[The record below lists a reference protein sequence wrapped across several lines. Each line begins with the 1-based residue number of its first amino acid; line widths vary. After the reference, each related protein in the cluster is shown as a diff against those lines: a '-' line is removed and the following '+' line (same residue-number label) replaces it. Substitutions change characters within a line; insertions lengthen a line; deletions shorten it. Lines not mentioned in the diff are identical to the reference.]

1 MIQSNRHTEH
11 VIANIN
17 MGHIFCFYWKIYR
30 SLLLNG
36 VLHNCVILLFRI
48 NYENVLCLIHNKK
61 ARCPVQSESSTR
73 EFRNYLWYL
82 LPVSFEKKTY
92 CISFFLVEFS
102 FPISITIN
110 ATIANDTTLSTDV
123 TTMVSL
129 FLHNM
134 TAQKS
139 DSFYCYIG
147 NHEKWH
153 WKKLMMLH
161 KTNHLIYM
169 WQSCI
174 F

>member
-17 MGHIFCFYWKIYR
+17 MGHFFCFYWKIYR

-129 FLHNM
+129 F
-134 TAQKS
+134 
-139 DSFYCYIG
+139 FYIIWRRR
-147 NHEKWH
+147 NQIHF
-153 WKKLMMLH
+153 
-161 KTNHLIYM
+161 IV
-169 WQSCI
+169 I
-174 F
+174 